1 MKVNREKTQ
10 DELDSEIPHDH
21 DHAPVSESP
30 DTSPAAPE
38 ETTNSAAQ
46 TETPLIGDYDSTGT
60 TIKPIC

>member
-21 DHAPVSESP
+21 AAVSESP
-30 DTSPAAPE
+30 DPSAAAPK
-38 ETTNSAAQ
+38 ETTDSAAQ

-60 TIKPIC
+60 KIPIC